1 MDRRRSLL
9 KIAALRSERERQAG
23 VDCTKG
29 YLQSQD
35 AGLLFDGP
43 RTLECLFTYVP
54 SDEIQAIAGFG
65 ISMIEIYALTTNQ
78 LRVYCGDGNATVD
91 IVPGDSY
98 LVDVAYDG
106 TMAICYLNGA
116 EAARFPVTGYKITDL
131 FRTGSN
137 TYIPQGSLVF
147 CRHYNY
153 AISAEEAAAHYNDG
167 DPAGYVLPTIRKY
180 GDPFNISGLTSYT
193 YTGETDPVYYQ
204 ELLLGRFIQTGAVV
218 MIKGSVSDYQ
228 SGEPFVY
235 VGNRQAMIPAQNGSF
250 TLKVI
255 NNRDNINRIY
265 YYGGTVR
272 SDRRL
277 TITIDSVESVGCVAE
292 YLPQNIRIA
301 QKRDFPQVV
310 FPVAKYTPSSGV
322 FDLNSLSATIIKND
336 QPQADGFSGAY
347 TRFDAITSISL
358 YCAYISDFIKKQA
371 PLKIT
376 FEYRSN
382 RILYSSNITVSLA
395 ASDAVAIDVN
405 EGDAKIASVSCGV
418 GAAAFVFSDSD
429 PEAWLEMRVLSIEVA
444 EGVAISWLDSAKQ
457 LPLNDEYLPPLLEP
471 IVISDETPI
480 RITGENS
487 YTWTGVSDP
496 NYSYIARVSRPFTI
510 GQLYKIRLIVS
521 NWEAGN
527 NPFIK
532 IGTTGSYYLPD
543 FNGNGT
549 YEIYATPND
558 TPYSGVY
565 IYAGLLNTDR
575 RMTITVDSIEPIVEH
590 SYDLTANGMP
600 QIIIK

>member
-1 MDRRRSLL
+1 MDRRRILL

-43 RTLECLFTYVP
+43 RTLECFFKYIP
-54 SDEIQAIAGFG
+54 SDKMQVIAGFG

-78 LRVYCGDGNATVD
+78 LRVYCGGGNATVD

-106 TMAICYLNGA
+106 TTAICYLNGA

-167 DPAGYVLPTIRKY
+167 DPAGYILPRNFKNIKDMAFTSKTFEFDMDSPYYQRVLESSELESGRRYRVDYVVEEWDIAPAVMVTCGISCGVTAVAGNQYWNNLSAAKLGENQYVVVDTKETGTPYMFVCASNPSDTYTSRRLKVTVHSVKMLGCVAEY
-180 GDPFNISGLTSYT
+180 LPQNLVGQWYEKPFEITGITTYT
-193 YTGETDPVYYQ
+193 WTGETDPVYYQ

-265 YYGGTVR
+265 YYGGVYL

-277 TITIDSVESVGCVAE
+277 TITIDSVELIPDVA
-292 YLPQNIRIA
+292 L
-301 QKRDFPQVV
+301 
-310 FPVAKYTPSSGV
+310 
-322 FDLNSLSATIIKND
+322 
-336 QPQADGFSGAY
+336 
-347 TRFDAITSISL
+347 
-358 YCAYISDFIKKQA
+358 
-371 PLKIT
+371 
-376 FEYRSN
+376 
-382 RILYSSNITVSLA
+382 
-395 ASDAVAIDVN
+395 
-405 EGDAKIASVSCGV
+405 
-418 GAAAFVFSDSD
+418 
-429 PEAWLEMRVLSIEVA
+429 
-444 EGVAISWLDSAKQ
+444 SWLDSAKQ
-457 LPLNDEYLPPLLEP
+457 LPLNDEYLPPLFES
-471 IVISDETPI
+471 IVIGDATPI
-480 RITGENS
+480 HIMGENS
-487 YTWTGVSDP
+487 YTWTGVDDP
-496 NYSYIARVSRPFTI
+496 VYSYTVRCSRYFKIGGIYKVRVTI
-510 GQLYKIRLIVS
+510 S
-521 NWEAGN
+521 NWEAGG
-527 NPFIK
+527 PPYFK
-532 IGTTGSYYLPD
+532 IATDNTIIMSGFT
-543 FNGNGT
+543 GNGT
-549 YEIYATPND
+549 YAFYITAEGI
-558 TPYSGVY
+558 PYDYMFV
-565 IYAGLLNTDR
+565 YAGHGDTDR
-575 RMTITVDSIEPIVEH
+575 RMTITVDSIEPIAEH
-590 SYDLTANGMP
+590 GYDLTANGTP